1 MGEKSKGAWHYFSV
15 IELFLLPV
23 RFSLLQYFLW
33 ENTAIIRWPP
43 PLLPLICCLSFHEL
57 GINVSRQFYLFKDFL
72 NVTEYS
78 EVEAKN
84 YCSLRTHDCRFKFE
98 TQVAATTNGF
108 ILTSKYWTTSSPH
121 FSSGMAERAKRERAW
136 KSPHARKAR
145 RGSIPPLSPLHL
157 AFLVWG
163 DFHARS
169 RFARSVIP
177 EEKSGSTRS
186 LLNNRFIN

>member
-1 MGEKSKGAWHYFSV
+1 MSSPCKTMLTYELDRQTSQSSARCYRFKSLHGCSDCRLRFAISLPKNTVHTMGEKSKVAWHYFSI

-57 GINVSRQFYLFKDFL
+57 DINVSRQFYLFKDFL

-78 EVEAKN
+78 EVVAKN

-108 ILTSKYWTTSSPH
+108 ILTSK
-121 FSSGMAERAKRERAW
+121 
-136 KSPHARKAR
+136 
-145 RGSIPPLSPLHL
+145 
-157 AFLVWG
+157 
-163 DFHARS
+163 
-169 RFARSVIP
+169 
-177 EEKSGSTRS
+177 
-186 LLNNRFIN
+186 

>member
-57 GINVSRQFYLFKDFL
+57 DINVPRQFYLFKDFL

-145 RGSIPPLSPLHL
+145 PGSISLSPRCISPFSCGVIFTRARVLL
-157 AFLVWG
+157 ALL
-163 DFHARS
+163 
-169 RFARSVIP
+169 
-177 EEKSGSTRS
+177 S
-186 LLNNRFIN
+186 LRKNRGVLEVY

>member
-1 MGEKSKGAWHYFSV
+1 MNSIDRRHSPARVVIGSRVYTVAVTVACVLQFHCQGTQYIRWGRKAKWHGIIFSI

-57 GINVSRQFYLFKDFL
+57 DINVSRQFYLFKDFL

-78 EVEAKN
+78 EVVAKN

-108 ILTSKYWTTSSPH
+108 ILTSK
-121 FSSGMAERAKRERAW
+121 
-136 KSPHARKAR
+136 
-145 RGSIPPLSPLHL
+145 
-157 AFLVWG
+157 
-163 DFHARS
+163 
-169 RFARSVIP
+169 
-177 EEKSGSTRS
+177 
-186 LLNNRFIN
+186 